1 MLFPQIFFIHLNF
14 FVIISNDTSIPSQP
28 IENNRFSRIVD
39 YSTVKKL
46 FFSSYIFVNYDG
58 KDQTHCVI

>member
-14 FVIISNDTSIPSQP
+14 FVIISILERHFHS